1 MLYGKEASWELLF
14 ENMWDPLIRSSEEFG
29 FYITKQRVKN
39 RIIHEVWVN
48 DQNYQEFSKLFSFP
62 LSANKFLKSTQM
74 VLSVVCI

>member
-14 ENMWDPLIRSSEEFG
+14 ENMWDPLIRSGEEFG